1 MIWRWTAGV
10 HCNNKSQVFGEELC
24 GSNKAVWTSKRDIL
38 PWTLNVWIT
47 ITSHNRCLLAL
58 SALWE
63 FPIMSVFWIVL
74 CLPVW
79 LMLFY
84 VCVRYIVFA
93 SSAPSFLFALHL
105 CPLIWCLDDCVPL
118 LAWLFCVC
126 LCMLYLFVRVWS
138 VQLTAPGLAGHHGRS
153 VRCPVEVGTINE
165 RAHAPALP
173 LQMEGT
179 SASACTQRRLFAT
192 HKPVMVRSVPIQNH
206 KWDKK
211 IFMWNVLQ
219 KKSRL
224 SKLSS
229 TSVCKH
235 KIHMVFNVSSVH
247 QHPLLSPFINIQFL
261 WRLISAME

>member
-10 HCNNKSQVFGEELC
+10 HCNNKSQVFGEEFF
-24 GSNKAVWTSKRDIL
+24 GSNTW
-38 PWTLNVWIT
+38 LNLQAW
-47 ITSHNRCLLAL
+47 H
-58 SALWE
+58 SALN
-63 FPIMSVFWIVL
+63 FVCLDHHPITDVCLPCSPCGNFQSCQFFWIVL

-84 VCVRYIVFA
+84 VYVRYIVFA

-105 CPLIWCLDDCVPL
+105 RLLIWCLDDCVPL

-138 VQLTAPGLAGHHGRS
+138 VQLTVPGLAGHHGRS

-173 LQMEGT
+173 LPMEGI

-192 HKPVMVRSVPIQNH
+192 RTPVMVRSVPFQNH

-211 IFMWNVLQ
+211 SFKWNVLQ
-219 KKSRL
+219 KTLQIELYL
-224 SKLSS
+224 SL
-229 TSVCKH
+229 
-235 KIHMVFNVSSVH
+235 
-247 QHPLLSPFINIQFL
+247 
-261 WRLISAME
+261 